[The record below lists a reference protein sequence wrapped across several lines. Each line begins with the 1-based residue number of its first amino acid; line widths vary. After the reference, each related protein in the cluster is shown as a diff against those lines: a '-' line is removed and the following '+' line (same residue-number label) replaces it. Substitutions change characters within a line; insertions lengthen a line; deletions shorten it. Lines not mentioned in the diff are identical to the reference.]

1 MGKTTIDFGDYNPQQ
16 YDEYQG
22 DDPRPGWY
30 TFELQKVG
38 YTDETEE
45 SLRWIFVIADG
56 AYQGWPGFVF
66 ANFDSTKWKNQ
77 ETLRAVQGG
86 AEKAVSLDWGNEKAT
101 AAFVK
106 KAKRVRGKVE
116 SYTNPETGDTR
127 LSLRKV
133 RPLLED
139 ASTTRKGAPADDLDD
154 QIEDAATEA
163 DEEGFEPYTEEEL
176 GEMKLPALKAI
187 LKDEFDFSAA
197 DLRKLKTSAAAIE
210 AILEV
215 QDEDEG
221 DEDADEDDDDTDGD
235 GADGDFDDDF
245 DDADSD
251 DEDTDEEPEPEPE
264 PAPRRRRGAAAT
276 KTAPAKKAA
285 PAKAAAPA
293 QRRRRRA

>member
-1 MGKTTIDFGDYNPQQ
+1 MGKTTIGFDDYEGQQ

-38 YTDETEE
+38 YTDDTEE

-56 AYQGWPGFVF
+56 PYAGWPGFVF

-86 AEKAVSLDWGNEKAT
+86 AEKAVTLDWGNDKAT
-101 AAFVK
+101 QAFVK

-116 SYTNPETGDTR
+116 MYTNPETQEQR

-139 ASTTRKGAPADDLDD
+139 ASTKKAAPADDLDD
-154 QIEDAATEA
+154 TA
-163 DEEGFEPYTEEEL
+163 DVDEINEVGGDEPYTEDEL
-176 GEMKLPALKAI
+176 GEMTLADLKGI
-187 LKDEFDFSAA
+187 LKDEFEYNARQ
-197 DLRKLKTSAAAIE
+197 LRSIK
-210 AILEV
+210 
-215 QDEDEG
+215 
-221 DEDADEDDDDTDGD
+221 DEDAAIDAILAAQEEEEGEQGEADDD
-235 GADGDFDDDF
+235 ADGDFDDDF
-245 DDADSD
+245 
-251 DEDTDEEPEPEPE
+251 EDGNDGEEPEEEPEPEPE

-276 KTAPAKKAA
+276 KAAPAKAA
-285 PAKAAAPA
+285 PAKKAAAPA
-293 QRRRRRA
+293 QRTTRRRRA

>member
-1 MGKTTIDFGDYNPQQ
+1 MGKTTIDFDDYKGQQ

-22 DDPRPGWY
+22 DDPKPGWY

-38 YTDETEE
+38 YTDESED

-56 AYQGWPGFVF
+56 AYAGWPGFVF

-86 AEKAVSLDWGNEKAT
+86 SEKAVSLDWGNEKAT

-116 SYTNPETGDTR
+116 SYANAETGEVR

-139 ASTTRKGAPADDLDD
+139 ASTKRASAPADDLDD
-154 QIEDAATEA
+154 TADVDEINGT

-215 QDEDEG
+215 QEEDADEDT
-221 DEDADEDDDDTDGD
+221 DEDDDDTDGD
-235 GADGDFDDDF
+235 GADDDFDDDF
-245 DDADSD
+245 DDADGD
-251 DEDTDEEPEPEPE
+251 DEDEDTEPEPEPE